1 MKLLVL
7 LFLTCSAFSASA
19 QLQRTDIY
27 FEKLS
32 SDLKEDQLDKLNT
45 LAELLKT
52 DSTTIQEISVYS
64 DTLGTTELNFRLA
77 KERYANVTKFLGINP
92 TEVPFT
98 VNIYGEAFPFI
109 EEEYS
114 KELFRRATIVH
125 FVKEDPVK
133 EIIVEE
139 MIVEEVIEEDVIK
152 EEPSKLLTE
161 LEQFIQDATAK
172 EVLVQLSILFVGD
185 KDILMETSVPE
196 LQELHKFLLDN
207 PSVTAHIRGHVCCK
221 PNKKLSKARAHRV
234 YKYLLDHSI
243 RKDRI
248 SYKGYSNK
256 RPYTKPEISE
266 EDRQSNRRVDVVFK
280 KF

>member
-1 MKLLVL
+1 MKSIVL
-7 LFLTCSAFSASA
+7 LFLTCLAFFASG
-19 QLQRTDIY
+19 QLQKTDIY

-32 SDLKEDQLDKLNT
+32 SDLKEDQMGKLNR
-45 LAELLKT
+45 LAELLKA

-77 KERYANVTKFLGINP
+77 KERYANVTNFLGINAL
-92 TEVPFT
+92 EVTFT
-98 VNIYGEAFPFI
+98 VNIYGEEFPFVP
-109 EEEYS
+109 EEYS

-125 FVKEDPVK
+125 FVKETPVE
-133 EIIVEE
+133 EIIEE
-139 MIVEEVIEEDVIK
+139 EVIVEEVIEEEVIE

-161 LEQFIQDATAK
+161 LEQFAQDAAAK

-196 LQELHKFLLDN
+196 LQELHRFLNDN
-207 PSVTAHIRGHVCCK
+207 PNITAHIRGHVCCK
-221 PNKKLSKARAHRV
+221 PNKKLSKARAYRV
-234 YKYLLDHSI
+234 YKYLIDHSI
-243 RKDRI
+243 SKKRI

-266 EDRQSNRRVDVVFK
+266 EDRQSNRRVDVIFK
-280 KF
+280 K